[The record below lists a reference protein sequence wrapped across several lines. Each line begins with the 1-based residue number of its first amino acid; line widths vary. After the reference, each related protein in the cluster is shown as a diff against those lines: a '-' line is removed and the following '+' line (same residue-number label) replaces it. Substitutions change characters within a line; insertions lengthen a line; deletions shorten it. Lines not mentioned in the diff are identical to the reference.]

1 MDVDL
6 VREDIEKVLTSSD
19 PETLDL
25 CSPDGPARDHA
36 SELKRA
42 IQVLDWDD
50 DDAMRAYDLCHSLDV
65 HGRAW

>member
-6 VREDIEKVLTSSD
+6 VREDIEKVLASSD
-19 PETLDL
+19 PQTLDL
-25 CSPDGPARDHA
+25 CRSEGPIRDHA

-50 DDAMRAYDLCHSLDV
+50 DDALRAYYLCHNLEV
-65 HGRAW
+65 HRRAW